1 MTDHRYTP
9 SELED
14 MGFPLSGLTPEQL
27 EVLRDLTAEEAALL
41 LDIKARMDHV
51 APEVQAHTE
60 IAGAALF

>member
-1 MTDHRYTP
+1 MTDPRYTP

-51 APEVQAHTE
+51 APEVQAHNE